1 MKSCETDRRVLI
13 IGYGNSL
20 RADDGAGPAV
30 AERLDEQGVPAR
42 VVCCHQLTPELA
54 QMLAEAELAVFI
66 DACDDGQPGRVRCRD
81 VAPSPQR
88 GISAIDH
95 HLSPATLLAWA
106 RDLYGHVPQAVVVTI
121 DGQEW
126 GHTSKL
132 SPRVAAAA
140 GLAETAVRELI
151 RSRFN
156 VQHHREVRHA

>member
-1 MKSCETDRRVLI
+1 MNSSATDPRVLV
-13 IGYGNSL
+13 IGYGNPL
-20 RADDGAGPAV
+20 RGDDGAGLAV
-30 AERLDEQGVPAR
+30 AQRLDEQNLPAR

-54 QMLAEAELAVFI
+54 QMLAEAELAIFI
-66 DACDDGQPGRVRCRD
+66 DACDDGQPGRVRCRE
-81 VAPSPQR
+81 VFANPQA

-106 RDLYGHVPQAVVVTI
+106 CDLYGRSPHAVVITI
-121 DGQEW
+121 DGQAW
-126 GHTSKL
+126 GYTDQL
-132 SPRVAAAA
+132 SPPVAAAV